1 MDSPSPVAGRLRPP
15 AGAADPGGSLA
26 SLERNLRRA
35 EFHSLEWPES
45 EGLAPAHRE
54 ILELTIRHGLDS
66 HGLGLVLGL
75 GQSARSAQSGRF
87 GRGGDAPIGSIGAQG
102 FGVLADAWRELERS
116 LAAVAV
122 AKASTEHCAQLA
134 ELTFG
139 WSGRLNATLRAP
151 LTDHVDGCTRC
162 QHYLHTVIGTP
173 AAPTILP
180 FVAAPRALRE
190 IVLSELRDPELA
202 LRLGVD
208 HDAIARRIRH
218 FTPDGFPMADEPSPV
233 RRRGGRRAA
242 PKRGTGP
249 ESKRA
254 AVRSSPDAESKSQNS
269 DQVVVAANQASVE
282 PTPKAPV
289 VQDTL
294 PRRVP
299 GVSRPRVDARRPSGE
314 RDATT
319 AARSESR
326 RASEDTDFAG
336 VYRAPGSWA
345 ARVLPPDSETDWRPM
360 AGGGPR
366 PKLLT
371 GPQSGDT
378 GDGFISTPSGRFANR
393 APVGSAAERT
403 RTRRPYTESA
413 YIEGMAGVSANA
425 ATRTGSVAGSGAGG
439 RAGSGIGS
447 GPAAAAGSR
456 AESGALSGTGPG
468 VRARS
473 NSGTARLPRF
483 VAPAPEAPRGPDG
496 KPRPQHRSRPMRQVV
511 LSAVTLG
518 AVGAA
523 AAATAALLGVTSD
536 SHSSQFIDSLPSQ
549 DPVSAGGGGLTVSVS
564 TPPVPLASSSV
575 RSSSSRGVGKNGAPA
590 TGIGGSVRTPS
601 GPAPGPGSGPGTNA
615 ADFHVSINQRDADPN
630 SVTIVLRNSGSAPIA
645 WKAGAHD
652 AWITLSQNSGT
663 LGGGQSQAIV
673 ATATN
678 DAPAGQWTSTIT
690 FSPGGAVVTLHGG
703 SANPSGTPSGP
714 PASGGSSGSTPPSS
728 PSGGSTPPPTPT
740 PSSSAGGV
748 GPSAVRP
755 TRTAPAGGG
764 ASASATP
771 SSPVSQSTQPSAPA
785 SGPSGGTSATPST
798 TSASQSPRHAAGSR

>member
-75 GQSARSAQSGRF
+75 GQSARSGQSGRF

-208 HDAIARRIRH
+208 HDAIARRIQH

-242 PKRGTGP
+242 PKRATGP

-254 AVRSSPDAESKSQNS
+254 AVRTSTDAEPKNQNPDHLVAT
-269 DQVVVAANQASVE
+269 DQSSVE
-282 PTPKAPV
+282 RTPKAPV
-289 VQDTL
+289 AKDAL

-314 RDATT
+314 RDAAT
-319 AARSESR
+319 AAPAARGESR
-326 RASEDTDFAG
+326 RTSEETDLAG
-336 VYRAPGSWA
+336 VYRTPGSWA

-371 GPQSGDT
+371 GPQSGDS

-413 YIEGMAGVSANA
+413 YIEGMAGVSTNA
-425 ATRTGSVAGSGAGG
+425 ATRAGSVAGSGG
-439 RAGSGIGS
+439 RAGSG
-447 GPAAAAGSR
+447 PAADAGSR
-456 AESGALSGTGPG
+456 AESGAASGTGPG
-468 VRARS
+468 LRTRT

-511 LSAVTLG
+511 FSAVTLG

-536 SHSSQFIDSLPSQ
+536 SHSSQLIDSMPSQ
-549 DPVSAGGGGLTVSVS
+549 DPVSAGGGGLSVSVS
-564 TPPVPLASSSV
+564 TPPVPLASSSA
-575 RSSSSRGVGKNGAPA
+575 RSSDSRGVGKNSAPA
-590 TGIGGSVRTPS
+590 MGIGGTVRTPS
-601 GPAPGPGSGPGTNA
+601 GPASGSGSGAGPGTNA

-645 WKAGAHD
+645 WKAAARD
-652 AWITLSQNSGT
+652 AWITLSQYSGT
-663 LGGGQSQAIV
+663 LAGGQSQAIV

-678 DAPAGQWTSTIT
+678 EAPAGQWTSTIT

-703 SANPSGTPSGP
+703 SANPSGTPSSP

-755 TRTAPAGGG
+755 TRSAPAGGG
-764 ASASATP
+764 GSASASP

-785 SGPSGGTSATPST
+785 SGPSSGTSATPST
-798 TSASQSPRHAAGSR
+798 TTPAPHSPRHAAGSR